1 METNAIREYLRLLMS
16 AVADSVNGAQIEE
29 TEDGP
34 VLLCSAASPFSE
46 KDEVGYRFEI
56 MQAGEG
62 IFVAE
67 VMMIVFLGVEKDRYD
82 GVNAL
87 IAELSP
93 YISLGSFRL
102 IEDAG
107 TVAFVQG
114 AVFDGEMDIPAVT
127 AVLGKTVS
135 IMENTAYNA
144 GEYIYRYL
152 NGEKLETLIDEIG
165 EED

>member
-1 METNAIREYLRLLMS
+1 MDNDAIREYLRLIMS

-34 VLLCSAASPFSE
+34 VLLCSIDSTFSD

-56 MQAGEG
+56 IPAGEG
-62 IFVAE
+62 LLIAE
-67 VMMIVFLGVEKDRYD
+67 VMMIVFLGVDKDKFA
-82 GVNAL
+82 GVNAI
-87 IAELSP
+87 IAETAP
-93 YISLGSFRL
+93 YINLGSFRL
-102 IEDAG
+102 IEDTG
-107 TVAFVQG
+107 TIAFVQG
-114 AVFDGEMDIPAVT
+114 TVLDEEMEMSAVT

-135 IMENTAYNA
+135 IMENTAFNA

-152 NGEKLETLIDEIG
+152 NGEDLETLKAEIG